1 VLRKTKLQMFRTSVV
16 AALIALLIAAAPASS
31 ETTSG
36 TSIPVAAVGAGSDTQ
51 AEPLQPLAPHTKAIV
66 WVPDRPDAFPNAW
79 WNWIFVSVFAFFGVC
94 QISVL
99 LFQSRATSK
108 AADAA
113 KRAAEVTERT
123 VSEFEAPFLFPVL
136 VSSTVW
142 DDLQRLDSAFDAL
155 LPPSTRVSFTVKNF
169 GRSPALLQ
177 KATAVLFF
185 GELEE
190 AHNDVSS
197 GRLAELMLEPQGSL
211 TTAIEREIIQPI
223 DRASLES
230 LKAAEK
236 RIYLRGRITFLDVLG
251 NRYEQTFCFTW
262 DVETGACMPWGPH
275 RNRRRRLSSKRRR
288 LA

>member
-1 VLRKTKLQMFRTSVV
+1 MFRTSVA

-31 ETTSG
+31 QTAPG
-36 TSIPVAAVGAGSDTQ
+36 TSIPVATVGAGGDTH
-51 AEPLQPLAPHTKAIV
+51 ADPAQPLIPHAKAIA
-66 WVPDRPDAFPNAW
+66 WIPDRPVFPNAW
-79 WNWIFVSVFAFFGVC
+79 WNWIFVTVFAVFGIC
-94 QISVL
+94 QIAVL
-99 LFQSRATSK
+99 LFQSRATGK

-113 KRAAEVTERT
+113 KRAAEVTERA

-142 DDLQRLDSAFDAL
+142 EDLQRLDNASDAL
-155 LPPSTRVSFTVKNF
+155 PTQSTRVSFTVKNF

-177 KATAVLFF
+177 KATAVLFL

-190 AHNDVSS
+190 AHNDPSS

-211 TTAIEREIIQPI
+211 SKAIEREIIQPI
-223 DRASLES
+223 DRTSFEL

-288 LA
+288 LG